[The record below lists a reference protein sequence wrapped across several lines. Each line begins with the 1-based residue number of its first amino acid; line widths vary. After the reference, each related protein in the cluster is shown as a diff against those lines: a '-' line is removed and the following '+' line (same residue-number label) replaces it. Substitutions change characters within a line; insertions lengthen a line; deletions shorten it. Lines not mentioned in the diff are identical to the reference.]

1 LIIRETLSSY
11 TTPSTPDYSLLSL
24 SGDSSPLGER
34 VSRKWLFF
42 GASAFLVSVPVFFQ
56 APLVRTFPEMS
67 LIATVGWLW
76 LSFALRNRP
85 ATHLAGDLLLGF
97 SLTWLAGS
105 IYWGWLRWEP
115 LWHLPIEAI
124 ALPLA
129 LVCLSKGWGKVGNW
143 FYLGSLFGT
152 AVTDAYFYL
161 TDLIP
166 SWRQVMQVEPDML
179 QPIFQNAV
187 AQIQTAPGVSWA
199 IALVSLL
206 LLVGCIPLRS
216 QQLHHWVFAGAV
228 LSTLLVDGL
237 FWLVAVSF

>member
-1 LIIRETLSSY
+1 
-11 TTPSTPDYSLLSL
+11 
-24 SGDSSPLGER
+24 
-34 VSRKWLFF
+34 
-42 GASAFLVSVPVFFQ
+42 
-56 APLVRTFPEMS
+56 
-67 LIATVGWLW
+67 
-76 LSFALRNRP
+76 
-85 ATHLAGDLLLGF
+85 LAGDLLLGF

-124 ALPLA
+124 ALPFT

-161 TDLIP
+161 MNLLP
-166 SWRQVMQVEPDML
+166 SWRQVMQVEPDSL

-187 AQIQTAPGVSWA
+187 VQIQTSAGVGWA
-199 IALVSLL
+199 IALIATLL
-206 LLVGCIPLRS
+206 MVGCIPLRS

-237 FWLVAVSF
+237 FWVVAVSF